1 MNCNF
6 SDPSAFYFV
15 PSAVKILGLG
25 LEKIRKY
32 ISFYIQY
39 VCHTSLNGLDK
50 MASKIADR

>member
-6 SDPSAFYFV
+6 SDPSAFYLV